1 MPSCQGC
8 KGLVRTRL
16 EEASRALCSSPPGEA
31 AFEALASP
39 PIDLVLLDLMLP
51 GMDGLGEV

>member
-1 MPSCQGC
+1 
-8 KGLVRTRL
+8 LVRTRL